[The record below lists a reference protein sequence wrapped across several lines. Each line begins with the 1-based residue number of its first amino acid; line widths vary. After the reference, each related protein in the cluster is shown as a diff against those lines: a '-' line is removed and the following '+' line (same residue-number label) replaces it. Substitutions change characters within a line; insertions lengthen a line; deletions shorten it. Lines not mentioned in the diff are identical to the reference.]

1 MLENTVVKGGPNM
14 TTKSVMSSA
23 NRTYLPVQITPGV
36 PPFLKQ
42 WKRKFYLDEYLG
54 YEKDSYSNT
63 LKAILYIVLGLV
75 TLPYFAPGALL
86 MVALSARHAH
96 IAWMDRFI
104 NRQFGANRTLTMV
117 D

>member
-1 MLENTVVKGGPNM
+1 MTEQFNQPNFN
-14 TTKSVMSSA
+14 TKSVMSSA
-23 NRTYLPVQITPGV
+23 NKTFLPLHIIPGT
-36 PPFLKQ
+36 PPFMKQ

-63 LKAILYIVLGLV
+63 LKAMMYIVLGLV

-104 NRQFGANRTLTMV
+104 NRKFGANRTLVLV